1 MKPGT
6 MGLLIL
12 VLGLSIL
19 EQTDKLLT
27 IPDLARFLRVSEHA
41 IHMQRLRNQKPG
53 SLGFRVGARVLFEPQ
68 KIKAWLEECQ
78 AEQARDDLDW

>member
-6 MGLLIL
+6 MRLLIL

-27 IPDLARFLRVSEHA
+27 IPDLARFLRVSECHLSVA
-41 IHMQRLRNQKPG
+41 DGQRGDMHHRDGGPDPIE
-53 SLGFRVGARVLFEPQ
+53 LG
-68 KIKAWLEECQ
+68 
-78 AEQARDDLDW
+78 